1 MSIKREF
8 PRFALWD
15 AEGMAAHL
23 EAMEAKGWLFRGAD
37 WLGRWEFEEN
47 LPQTVR
53 YAVAYTPSRRD
64 WKLTTTESERELEE
78 ICCDAGWSKVA
89 ALSRFHIYRNPDPN
103 ATDLETDEQ
112 TRLDT
117 LERALTKSLLLQSL
131 PFLLWSVLI
140 LGILIWSFMD
150 NLPRTLALPM
160 LPFTVVFSLWLILDR
175 AVPLILYRRWLKKAR
190 LAAETGL
197 PCHAV
202 RGWRLFSGLRFAIA
216 ALLLLGMVTQI
227 RPGLTLAYTI
237 LILSFNAARWYLE
250 NRMEDEEL
258 AQRLFRV
265 SLAVVFLLML
275 AINHGFQTAERQ
287 KTIPAPLSAQDLVDT
302 SDMELCFYEMN
313 TTSGPLASYRDYW
326 QPDNNSHFS
335 LRCTVFDLQ
344 VPMLEQRCRDWF
356 EEDFHAMSKRMEAS
370 VEPADAAPW
379 GADAVCRM
387 ENSWLIFYDD
397 RVVELHLS
405 WDLTPEQIAVAAE
418 RLAP

>member
-1 MSIKREF
+1 MSIKWEF

-64 WKLTTTESERELEE
+64 WKLTATESERELEE
-78 ICCDAGWSKVA
+78 ICCEAGWSKVA

-103 ATDLETDEQ
+103 ATDLETDEL
-112 TRLDT
+112 TRLET
-117 LERALTKSLLLQSL
+117 LDSALWKSLLWQSGIMIGWAVLMLGILAWSFGNNLPRSLALPSL
-131 PFLLWSVLI
+131 PF
-140 LGILIWSFMD
+140 
-150 NLPRTLALPM
+150 A
-160 LPFTVVFSLWLILDR
+160 FTFLLWLIADR
-175 AVPLILYRRWLKKAR
+175 AVPLVLYRRWLKKAR
-190 LAAETGL
+190 LAAEAGL
-197 PCHAV
+197 PCPAV
-202 RGWRLFSGLRFAIA
+202 RGWRLFSRLSLGVTAV
-216 ALLLLGMVTQI
+216 LLLTLLTQVH
-227 RPGLTLAYTI
+227 LA
-237 LILSFNAARWYLE
+237 LILVYAAIILAFHGLRWYLE
-250 NRMEDEEL
+250 HRMEDEEL
-258 AQRLFRV
+258 AERLFRV
-265 SLAVVFLLML
+265 SLLVLFLLIY
-275 AINHGFQTAERQ
+275 AINQGYQAAERQ

-344 VPMLEQRCRDWF
+344 LPILEENCREWF
-356 EEDFHAMSKRMEAS
+356 DEEFRATAKHMETT
-370 VEPADAAPW
+370 VEQGDPTPW
-379 GADAVCRM
+379 GADSVIRM
-387 ENSWLIFYDD
+387 DNSWLIFYDD